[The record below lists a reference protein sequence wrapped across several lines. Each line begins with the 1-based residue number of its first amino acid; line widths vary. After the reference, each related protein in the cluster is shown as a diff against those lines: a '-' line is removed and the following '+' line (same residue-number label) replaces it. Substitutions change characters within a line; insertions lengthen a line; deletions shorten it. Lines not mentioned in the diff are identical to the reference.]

1 MLDALLAT
9 IGTLGILAT
18 LALGFGKACTE
29 ALVRNALDRH
39 PGQDPAPVPAPVP
52 VLARVACPHRRLR
65 RRTQALRHAGT
76 R

>member
-18 LALGFGKACTE
+18 LALRFGKGCAD

-39 PGQDPAPVPAPVP
+39 PGQAPAPVPA
-52 VLARVACPHRRLR
+52 LARVPCPHRRLR
-65 RRTQALRHAGT
+65 RRTQALRQAGA